1 MGDTSPNQNSNSYY
15 RNPTFY
21 HLGPLD
27 LCFKPETLNLKST
40 TLYPVLRPTR
50 LSHGHNQHAYFVAK
64 VRLSTDS
71 LREIKPIAM
80 WTRVRLFC
88 YGGREALRDTAGD
101 HICSP
106 AGVHGF
112 SSSASLAV
120 TTRRQGTPPPSN
132 GIGNYSGH
140 YITLSVRRRSTCLFT
155 GAALQVVQLH
165 LRFRLICPEPHLL

>member
-27 LCFKPETLNLKST
+27 LCLKPETLNLKST

-101 HICSP
+101 HICSL

-120 TTRRQGTPPPSN
+120 TAAPSN

-140 YITLSVRRRSTCLFT
+140 YITLSVRRSTCLFT

-165 LRFRLICPEPHLL
+165 LRFRLRPQPTGINLY